1 MDRPLFSSRQPET
14 VFRLLFNYLKGLDM
28 QPDHYLDLAK
38 NGFLIIRNLSVN
50 RLGQPETEIIGN
62 LAIIGA
68 LSDILHNLPKCSEK
82 NEFVEDVLIR
92 ERLAQFISDYPQ
104 YADCL
109 DRFIR
114 G

>member
-1 MDRPLFSSRQPET
+1 MNRPVFSSRQPET

-28 QPDHYLDLAK
+28 QSEHYLDLAK

-50 RLGQPETEIIGN
+50 SAGQSETEIIEN
-62 LAIIGA
+62 LAIIGM
-68 LSDILHNLPKCSEK
+68 LSDVLHNIPKRSETNK
-82 NEFVEDVLIR
+82 FVEDVLIR

-104 YADCL
+104 YADRL